1 MKTPIIDF
9 VKNYSDSGYVRL
21 HMPGHKGKTY
31 LGCENYDITEI
42 DGADVLYSPNG
53 IIKESENNAT
63 ALFGSGHTYY
73 STQGSTLCIKA
84 MLAVALQN
92 SAEKN
97 VRPFILAARNVHKA
111 FIHACALL
119 DIDAEWLYSEGS
131 SHLCGC
137 VITPEQLESALLR
150 LNRLPIAVYLT
161 SPDYLGNIQDIR
173 GIAQICHKYGVM
185 LLTDNAHG
193 AYLKFCD
200 SEIIRNSGKNIIH
213 PIDAG
218 ADMCCDSA
226 HKTLPVLTGGAYLHI
241 SDKISP
247 VTGDM
252 PREKLSLF
260 ASTSPSYLILQSLDL
275 CNAYIENGYKEKLFE
290 ICAKLEILKDR
301 VAEYGFVLTGD
312 EPLKLVVDM
321 SHKLGGGLGLAEYLR
336 KNEIEIEFAD
346 RDFCVFMF
354 SPENSESDLK
364 KLETALLAYP
374 LANKKTDMQ
383 EPFDGDKNKI
393 VYAERAM
400 SIRSAIFA
408 ASEIVDVN
416 TAQGRVCASPTVSCP
431 PAVPIVMSGE
441 IINADHIKLLE
452 YYGIEK
458 VSVVK

>member
-9 VKNYSDSGYVRL
+9 VRNYSDSDYVRL

-53 IIKESENNAT
+53 IIEESENSAT

-73 STQGSTLCIKA
+73 SVQGSTLCIKA
-84 MLAVALQN
+84 MLAIALQN
-92 SAEKN
+92 SEEKN
-97 VRPFILAARNVHKA
+97 QRPFILAARNVHKA
-111 FIHACALL
+111 FIYACALL
-119 DIDAEWLYSEGS
+119 DIDVEWLYSERL
-131 SHLCGC
+131 SHFCSC
-137 VITPEQLESALLR
+137 IITPKHLERTLLG

-161 SPDYLGNIQDIR
+161 SPDYLGNIQDMK
-173 GIAQICHKYGVM
+173 GIAQVCHKYGVM

-200 SEIIRNSGKNIIH
+200 SEIICNNGKNIIH

-241 SDKISP
+241 SKKIHS
-247 VTGDM
+247 VIGDM

-260 ASTSPSYLILQSLDL
+260 ASTSPSYLVLQSLDL
-275 CNAYIENGYKEKLFE
+275 CNAYIENGYREKLFE
-290 ICAKLEILKDR
+290 MCEKLTILKNKL
-301 VAEYGFVLTGD
+301 AEYGFVLTGD
-312 EPLKLVVDM
+312 EPLKLVIDM
-321 SHKLGGGLGLAEYLR
+321 SHKLGGGLELAECLR
-336 KNEIEIEFAD
+336 KNGIEIEFAD
-346 RDFCVFMF
+346 RDFCVLMF

-364 KLETALLAYP
+364 KLEMILLAYP
-374 LANKKTDMQ
+374 LADAK
-383 EPFDGDKNKI
+383 FDIKEFFEGIENQVLCTEK
-393 VYAERAM
+393 VM
-400 SIRSAIFA
+400 SIRSAVFA
-408 ASEIVDVN
+408 KSEIVDVN
-416 TAQGRVCASPTVSCP
+416 VSQGRVCASPTVSCP

-441 IINADHIKLLE
+441 KINSDHITLFK

>member
-9 VKNYSDSGYVRL
+9 VKTYSDSEYVRL

-53 IIKESENNAT
+53 IIEESENNAT
-63 ALFGSGHTYY
+63 SLFGSGHTYY

-84 MLAVALQN
+84 MLAIALQN

-97 VRPFILAARNVHKA
+97 AKPLILAARNVHKA
-111 FIHACALL
+111 FIYACALL
-119 DIDAEWLYSEGS
+119 DIDVEWLYCKES
-131 SHLCGC
+131 SHLCSC
-137 VITPEQLESALLR
+137 IISPEQLESTLLR

-200 SEIIRNSGKNIIH
+200 FERIRNNGTKIIH

-218 ADMCCDSA
+218 ADICCDSA
-226 HKTLPVLTGGAYLHI
+226 HKTLPVLTGGAYLHV
-241 SDKISP
+241 SKKISS
-247 VTGDM
+247 VIGDM

-275 CNAYIENGYKEKLFE
+275 CNAYMESGYREKLFKM
-290 ICAKLEILKDR
+290 CAKLEILKNKSE
-301 VAEYGFVLTGD
+301 EYGFVFTGD
-312 EPLKLVVDM
+312 EPLKLVADM
-321 SHKLGGGLGLAEYLR
+321 SHKRKGGFGLAEYLR
-336 KNEIEIEFAD
+336 KSGIEIEFAD

-354 SPENSESDLK
+354 SPENSETDLK

-374 LANKKTDMQ
+374 LANKKSDMQ
-383 EPFDGDKNKI
+383 ELFDGIENRI
-393 VYAERAM
+393 VHGERVM

-408 ASEIVDVN
+408 ASEVVDVN
-416 TAQGRVCASPTVSCP
+416 TAKGRICASPTVSCP

-441 IINADHIKLLE
+441 IINADHVKLFE